1 MTPRAEDPR
10 PARTRAA
17 ILAAVGT
24 LSERDEEITVPAIV
38 AEAGISRST
47 FYTQFRDLD
56 ALAVRILTGAFAEI
70 EALDLELR
78 STSSPIDAAR
88 ATTAQLV
95 AEFAR
100 RRALYAS
107 VLGSRTTTE
116 THRAVSEAFAEQ
128 ALGTMLQTAPAHL
141 DPRIA
146 AEYLAGGTLAV
157 LTAWLLSDEPA
168 PVETVQQ
175 QLLALLPTWLSSD
188 AQPDERK
195 HP

>member
-1 MTPRAEDPR
+1 MSRAEDPR

-17 ILAAVGT
+17 ILAAVEA
-24 LSERDEEITVPAIV
+24 LSERGDDITVPAIV

-47 FYTQFRDLD
+47 FYTQYRDLD
-56 ALAVRILTGAFAEI
+56 ALAVAILTEAFTEI

-78 STSSPIDAAR
+78 RTASPIETAR

-100 RRALYAS
+100 KRSLYAG

-116 THRAVSEAFAEQ
+116 AHRSVHDAFADQ
-128 ALGTMLQTAPAHL
+128 ALDTMRATVPDDV
-141 DPRIA
+141 DPRVA
-146 AEYLAGGTLAV
+146 ADYVAGGSLAV
-157 LTAWLLSDEPA
+157 IAAWLLSEQPI
-168 PVETVQQ
+168 PTEHVQR
-175 QLLALLPTWLSSD
+175 QLLALLPIWLIT
-188 AQPDERK
+188 DERNS